1 MDDARE
7 VRQQLVE
14 RIAARRAGLAAY
26 LRAVRPRRNR
36 LVDLGIVASA
46 ATAVLTAGP
55 ALGGVPFDKAA
66 TTAVGLP
73 AGSHAWRFLCLAA
86 LVTSLLATI
95 ATNMARSQ
103 DLAARVAAAEA
114 ANAALE
120 GLETSLRF
128 GRIPVDDAVDL
139 YQQHVARIPFVDE
152 VAPG

>member
-1 MDDARE
+1 
-7 VRQQLVE
+7 
-14 RIAARRAGLAAY
+14 
-26 LRAVRPRRNR
+26 
-36 LVDLGIVASA
+36 
-46 ATAVLTAGP
+46 
-55 ALGGVPFDKAA
+55 
-66 TTAVGLP
+66 
-73 AGSHAWRFLCLAA
+73 
-86 LVTSLLATI
+86 
-95 ATNMARSQ
+95 MARSQ